1 MIRPDPDGR
10 LPGFAGQQMDSGMSR
25 ERDGGRPARPHQGR
39 RPSLPRKLLQ
49 AVIFAVL
56 AFGALAFVDLSL
68 SVISPERP
76 ARVAGMLLD
85 PLLRFLGLLAL
96 GV

>member
-1 MIRPDPDGR
+1 MIRPDPDDQ
-10 LPGFAGQQMDSGMSR
+10 LPGFARQQHGGMFPGTNGHWSDR
-25 ERDGGRPARPHQGR
+25 PLHGG
-39 RPSLPRKLLQ
+39 RPSLPRKMLR
-49 AVIFAVL
+49 AVLMAVLAFAVL
-56 AFGALAFVDLSL
+56 AFVDLGL
-68 SVISPERP
+68 SIIFPERP

>member
-1 MIRPDPDGR
+1 MK
-10 LPGFAGQQMDSGMSR
+10 
-25 ERDGGRPARPHQGR
+25 GGRWLYLLR
-39 RPSLPRKLLQ
+39 RYLLF
-49 AVIFAVL
+49 FAVL

>member
-10 LPGFAGQQMDSGMSR
+10 LPGFAGRQMDSDMSR
-25 ERDGGRPARPHQGR
+25 DRDGGRPARPHQGH
-39 RPSLPRKLLQ
+39 RPPLPRKLLQ
-49 AVIFAVL
+49 AVIIAVL